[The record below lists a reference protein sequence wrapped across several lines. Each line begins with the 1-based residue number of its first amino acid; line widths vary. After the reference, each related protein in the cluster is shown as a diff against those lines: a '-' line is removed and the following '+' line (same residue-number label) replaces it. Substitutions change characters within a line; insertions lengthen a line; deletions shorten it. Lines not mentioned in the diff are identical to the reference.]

1 MIGLKGLTFLAK
13 IGSPVIKAGKYVS
26 KKTPKSFTKFKRK
39 TKKFVKGEIKF
50 MKQFPE
56 MTAGAAI
63 VGGGLGLGAGAAYK
77 GLKNQKLKK
86 NDPRYK
92 ALKKKGF
99 V

>member
-13 IGSPVIKAGKYVS
+13 IGSPVIKAWKYVS

-63 VGGGLGLGAGAAYK
+63 VGGGLGLGTGAAIK
-77 GLKNQKLKK
+77 AMRNGKKK
-86 NDPRYK
+86 NKNKR
-92 ALKKKGF
+92 F